1 MTRGPAPEFDRP
13 IQDEPA
19 VEVVTACDAA
29 RSAAEAAYKDAPRAA
44 SKAETS
50 ARHAAREAAE
60 VGEAT
65 TALPNGR
72 RRRWRVLGRVN
83 RDPSTDG
90 SAHSQPAPERKP
102 ESEPVT
108 FSDLVRAH
116 RVWELELDKVERRKL
131 ESCQESEDV
140 FRLRR
145 RQFERRYGPIDTAYW
160 SVRDAS
166 AVALT
171 LERRPLRWLP
181 DHETVPRFH
190 RATDWATRDEP
201 EVAAALDECET
212 LAVRVEEILR
222 GPSELIALR
231 RITAVASHLLGYVDR
246 EWFRRAAPQPPP
258 AISRRTPDGSDQT
271 AAKPARR
278 QECKAFVES
287 QRDELARI
295 ERFYDLMGDGQ
306 ARILTFWGMVLG
318 LAALVVITGI
328 TVALILGVGEL
339 DGGSADW
346 ENLRLF
352 ATCVIAG
359 AIGAV
364 LSVLTRMASLGQK
377 FTQKHELGRKNVRW
391 IGIYRP
397 FVGGLFGLAAYL
409 LIASGILQT
418 DEPAGDEKLAYYGL
432 LALFSGFFERFTTLG
447 AGGRPMALE
456 KSEDRS
462 PEGGS

>member
-1 MTRGPAPEFDRP
+1 MTRGPAPELHRP
-13 IQDEPA
+13 IQEESA
-19 VEVVTACDAA
+19 VEVVTAHDAA
-29 RSAAEAAYKDAPRAA
+29 RFMADADKAVPRAA
-44 SKAETS
+44 NEAEKS
-50 ARHAAREAAE
+50 ARHAAEEASE
-60 VGEAT
+60 VDKVARS
-65 TALPNGR
+65 LQNGR
-72 RRRWRVLGRVN
+72 RRRWRVLGRVR
-83 RDPSTDG
+83 RDSSTDG
-90 SAHSQPAPERKP
+90 SFRREGAPTPER
-102 ESEPVT
+102 EYERVT

-131 ESCQESEDV
+131 ESCEESEQL
-140 FRLRR
+140 FRLRW
-145 RQFERRYGPIDTAYW
+145 RQFEQRYGPIDSAYW

-201 EVAAALDECET
+201 EIAAALDECET

-246 EWFRRAAPQPPP
+246 EWFRRAAPHPPP
-258 AISRRTPDGSDQT
+258 ATSRRAPDGSDPKD
-271 AAKPARR
+271 AKAARR
-278 QECKAFVES
+278 RECKVFVES

-318 LAALVVITGI
+318 LAALVVLTGV
-328 TVALILGVGEL
+328 TVAVMWGVGEL

-346 ENLRLF
+346 EDLRLF

-364 LSVLTRMASLGQK
+364 LSVLTRMASLGKK

-418 DEPAGDEKLAYYGL
+418 DQPSGDEKLAYYGI
-432 LALFSGFFERFTTLG
+432 LALFAGFFERFTTIG
-447 AGGRPMALE
+447 AGGRPVPLE
-456 KSEDRS
+456 KGDDRS
-462 PEGGS
+462 LAGS

>member
-1 MTRGPAPEFDRP
+1 MTSGPAPEFDRP
-13 IQDEPA
+13 IQDESA
-19 VEVVTACDAA
+19 VQVVTARDAA
-29 RSAAEAAYKDAPRAA
+29 RSAAEGDKDAPRAA
-44 SKAETS
+44 SKAGTS

-60 VGEAT
+60 VDEAAR
-65 TALPNGR
+65 ALPNGR
-72 RRRWRVLGRVN
+72 RRRWRVLGHVN
-83 RDPSTDG
+83 RDSSTDG
-90 SAHSQPAPERKP
+90 SAYRQPGPVRKP

-131 ESCQESEDV
+131 ESCQESEQL
-140 FRLRR
+140 FRLRW
-145 RQFERRYGPIDTAYW
+145 RQFERRYGPIDSAYW

-201 EVAAALDECET
+201 EIAAALDECET

-246 EWFRRAAPQPPP
+246 EWFRRAAPHPPS
-258 AISRRTPDGSDQT
+258 ATSQRGPDGSDQT
-271 AAKPARR
+271 DAKAARR
-278 QECKAFVES
+278 QKCKAFVES

-306 ARILTFWGMVLG
+306 ARILTFWGMAVG
-318 LAALVVITGI
+318 LAALVLLTGV
-328 TVALILGVGEL
+328 TVALMWGVGEL

-418 DEPAGDEKLAYYGL
+418 DEPTGDEKLAYYGI

-447 AGGRPMALE
+447 AGGRPMPLE
-456 KSEDRS
+456 KSDDRD

>member
-1 MTRGPAPEFDRP
+1 MTRGRPAPELYRP
-13 IQDEPA
+13 IQKKAA
-19 VEVVTACDAA
+19 VEVVTARDAA
-29 RSAAEAAYKDAPRAA
+29 RFDAEADTAVSPAA
-44 SKAETS
+44 NEAVKS
-50 ARHAAREAAE
+50 ARHAAEEAAE
-60 VGEAT
+60 VDKVAMPQQT
-65 TALPNGR
+65 GR
-72 RRRWRVLGRVN
+72 RRRWRVPGRVS
-83 RDPSTDG
+83 RDSNTDG
-90 SAHSQPAPERKP
+90 SVRQEGAPDR

-131 ESCQESEDV
+131 ESCEESEQL
-140 FRLRR
+140 FRLRW
-145 RQFERRYGPIDTAYW
+145 RQFEQRYGPIDTAYW

-171 LERRPLRWLP
+171 LERRPLRWRP

-190 RATDWATRDEP
+190 RATNWATRDEP
-201 EVAAALDECET
+201 EIAAALDECET

-246 EWFRRAAPQPPP
+246 EWFRRAAPHPPP
-258 AISRRTPDGSDQT
+258 ATSQRASDGSDPKD
-271 AAKPARR
+271 AKAARR
-278 QECKAFVES
+278 RECEAFVAS

-318 LAALVVITGI
+318 LAALVVLTAV
-328 TVALILGVGEL
+328 TVSIMWGVGEL

-346 ENLRLF
+346 EDLRLF

-359 AIGAV
+359 AVGAV
-364 LSVLTRMASLGQK
+364 LSVLTRMASLGKK

-391 IGIYRP
+391 IGIFRP

-418 DEPAGDEKLAYYGL
+418 DEPSGDEKLAYYGI

-447 AGGRPMALE
+447 AGGRPVPLD
-456 KSEDRS
+456 KGDHRS
-462 PEGGS
+462 LDGGS